1 MYLSI
6 LHGRG
11 CNPTKRASDGGR
23 DRVRD
28 GGRARGAKCPWLH
41 KGLTVCVSGVD
52 VAVVC
57 VCVCVYLPSIG
68 RCAPGT
74 AIAAGPCRG
83 TMRTSCRRS
92 RAPVLRCS
100 VYPSHPSGALQPA
113 EAELQLR
120 NSLRAT
126 APCTRRGG
134 RRLDCCHLAIQAR
147 TRRQR
152 ARVPRELRRVPPFR
166 GRPIAASAG
175 TSGTRR
181 CAGAIA

>member
-1 MYLSI
+1 MAGAATRRNV
-6 LHGRG
+6 HRMAEGTG
-11 CNPTKRASDGGR
+11 CGKGGAREVLNALGYTRDSQFASRAWMLR
-23 DRVRD
+23 
-28 GGRARGAKCPWLH
+28 L
-41 KGLTVCVSGVD
+41 
-52 VAVVC
+52 C